1 MCQVSAWPAVDLS
14 EDMSPGD
21 LALRAEEERVL
32 CSCLQILQRPEMP
45 RKVQTVQSS
54 SSRDGGLAPGPQAD
68 HHPRSYWV
76 VSCLTV
82 QAPQCPLSPRLPPPP
97 PYIMP
102 TQLWSAD
109 HPAPTP
115 HPALVLP
122 SLPPC
127 VPCEFFM
134 ASIRGRRLRAIS
146 CRERAGAGG
155 GGERESCVVIKH
167 CRGLNK

>member
-1 MCQVSAWPAVDLS
+1 MSQKCQGNKWSKRMCQVSAWPAVDLS

-21 LALRAEEERVL
+21 LALRAEEECVL

-82 QAPQCPLSPRLPPPP
+82 QAPQCPLSPRLPPR
-97 PYIMP
+97 
-102 TQLWSAD
+102 
-109 HPAPTP
+109 HPASCPLSSGQPITQPQHPTP
-115 HPALVLP
+115 PWCYLL
-122 SLPPC
+122 SLPVCP
-127 VPCEFFM
+127 VNFSWPPSE
-134 ASIRGRRLRAIS
+134 AEG
-146 CRERAGAGG
+146 
-155 GGERESCVVIKH
+155 
-167 CRGLNK
+167 